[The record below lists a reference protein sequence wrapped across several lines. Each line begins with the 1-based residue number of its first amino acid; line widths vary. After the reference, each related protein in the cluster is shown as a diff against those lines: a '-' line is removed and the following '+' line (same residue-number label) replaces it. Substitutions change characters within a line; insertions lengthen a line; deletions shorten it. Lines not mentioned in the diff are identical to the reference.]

1 MSDVAG
7 GLEAANTA
15 FYDAFESMSLDR
27 MEAVWVHEDAAYCIH
42 PGGEILRGW
51 PRVRRAWA
59 AVFATTP
66 YMQFIVTNL
75 EVAEHGDVGVVS
87 CVENVLAGEVSD
99 HLHGGTAVATN
110 VFVRRDGRWRMLAH
124 HASPMLRVGDE

>member
-1 MSDVAG
+1 MSDAPG
-7 GLEAANTA
+7 ELEAANTA

-27 MEAVWVHEDAAYCIH
+27 MEAVWAHEDAAYCIH

-75 EVAEHGDVGVVS
+75 EVTEHGDVGVVS